1 MAAKLPITKNRIRNH
16 FHYFWWQ
23 YLLLAIFAVFGWNL
37 LYTTTHYRSPEHL
50 RMEWYYEGYMSN
62 ETTPLATALM
72 EQIKPDLYPDM
83 EEVMFTNV
91 GNDETYGD
99 MQLLVWTAAGQG
111 DLSMLTGERF
121 RTLAA
126 SGGMTDLT
134 PYIEDGTLN
143 VEGIDLSGGYVTD
156 TETGKRILYGIPTDV
171 LTGLIEYDIDYRAKV
186 MSVLITGGNEAET
199 IQLLS
204 WLLDNMR

>member
-1 MAAKLPITKNRIRNH
+1 MASMLPITQNRIRNH

-23 YLLLAIFAVFGWNL
+23 YLLLGIFAIFGWNL

-50 RMEWYYEGYMSN
+50 RMEWYYEGYLSN
-62 ETTPLATALM
+62 ETVTLSTALL
-72 EQIKPDLYPDM
+72 EQVKPELFPDM
-83 EEVMFTNV
+83 EEVQFLNV

-111 DLSMLTGERF
+111 DLFTLTTERY

-143 VEGIDLSGGYVTD
+143 VEGIDLSAGYVTD
-156 TETGKRILYGIPTDV
+156 VETGERFLCGIPTDA
-171 LTGLIEYDIDYRAKV
+171 LTGLAQYGVDYRSKI
-186 MSVLITGGNEAET
+186 MGVLITGGNEAESLR
-199 IQLLS
+199 LLS